1 MTATQSQSGRR
12 ALLRPRT
19 IAAAAS
25 LVLVAGVVG
34 AVVAQGAARQARPRF
49 PVSPQVESTTGV
61 RVVRATLA
69 ADGGL
74 LDVRYIVLNAPN
86 AQRWFA
92 DTSKPPVL
100 HDSRNGAV
108 IDRVAPMRD
117 AHQQRPGQT
126 YYLIYQNARNV
137 IHRGDLIDLT
147 VAGVTLHDI
156 PVE

>member
-1 MTATQSQSGRR
+1 M
-12 ALLRPRT
+12 
-19 IAAAAS
+19 AAG
-25 LVLVAGVVG
+25 LVLAAGVGG
-34 AVVAQGAARQARPRF
+34 AVVAQAAGHRSRPPF
-49 PVSPQVESTTGV
+49 PTSSQLESTTGV
-61 RVVRATLA
+61 KVVRATLA

-74 LDVRYIVLNAPN
+74 LDVRYVVLNAPN

-92 DTSKPPVL
+92 DTTKPPVL
-100 HDSRNGAV
+100 HDNRNGAT

-126 YYLIYQNARNV
+126 YYLIYQNAHNV

-147 VAGVTLHDI
+147 IAGVTLHDI